1 MKLTTAIAILS
12 IAPTSEAIYL
22 ACCQTTQSCP
32 EQYNTI
38 DTCGKGEDTFN
49 ACCYPNEEANVN
61 DLPECV
67 HPIMTENGEVG
78 ISLMV
83 LPQTKLETENATT
96 SQLVE
101 EITITEGNEEI
112 KIELTSIAQP
122 ANTEEIDEAPYK
134 CCSVASTIKPAL
146 RQKEAQMCPSN
157 MHAVEGLSNLFLR
170 LALSKYA
177 STDVFVCCESETLAN
192 DVDTTLV
199 KPCSSEVIVEESE
212 EDEDSTTTN
221 DEQKGEDDKT
231 EEANTAALSTEGDES
246 SSASTVSTVAF
257 GVAALCAMVQSL
269 V

>member
-22 ACCQTTQSCP
+22 VCCQSTQSCP

-38 DTCGKGEDTFN
+38 DTLVKGEDTFN
-49 ACCYPNEEANVN
+49 ACCYPDEEANVN

-67 HPIMTENGEVG
+67 HPIMSENGEVG
-78 ISLMV
+78 ISLMM

-96 SQLVE
+96 SQLLE

-112 KIELTSIAQP
+112 TIELTSIAEP
-122 ANTEEIDEAPYK
+122 ANTEESDDAPYE
-134 CCSVASTIKPAL
+134 CCAVASTVKPAL
-146 RQKEAQMCPSN
+146 RLTQGEVQECPGN
-157 MHAVEGLSNLFLR
+157 MHAVGGLTLNLESLEGAKTN
-170 LALSKYA
+170 
-177 STDVFVCCESETLAN
+177 TFVCCDSETLAN
-192 DVDTTLV
+192 DVDTALV
-199 KPCSSEVIVEESE
+199 KPCSSEVMSEESE
-212 EDEDSTTTN
+212 EESTTN